1 MSLIK
6 DLYDIY
12 KDYVSVTIYELT
24 PEAKHAAE
32 KEQKRR
38 HKKFLTQFLP
48 ISWIVLILTLL
59 IITSFATKLI

>member
-12 KDYVSVTIYELT
+12 KDYISVTIYELT
-24 PEAKHAAE
+24 PKAKHDAE
-32 KEQKRR
+32 IEQKKR
-38 HKKFLTQFLP
+38 HRKFLFIFLP
-48 ISWIVLILTLL
+48 IGYLVLILTLL

>member
-12 KDYVSVTIYELT
+12 KDYIQVTIYELT

-32 KEQKRR
+32 IEQKKR
-38 HKKFLTQFLP
+38 HKKFLYKFLP
-48 ISWIVLILTLL
+48 ISWIVLIVTLL